1 MATTLLSNKELPEL
15 QPATL
20 LNALYRPEEAP
31 LRFRAEGA
39 LDWQERTRLALRET
53 LGFNHLPAAP
63 LEPRLMET
71 TDRGD
76 HTREKILLRTS
87 PWSVMPFYLLK
98 PKGHSGPL
106 PVVIAFHGHGYG
118 VRDIVGLWEDG
129 EERFTPEG
137 YHKDFGIALCQAGFA
152 VAAPEISCFGERTS
166 RFDRLDA
173 GQDAPRTCN
182 HTAALASHLGG
193 SAAGLRVMD
202 ALRLADY
209 LETRPDLDTT
219 RLGAMG
225 ISGGG
230 MHTLFSVCVD
240 TRIRA
245 CVISGYFCP
254 WKDSIFNVN
263 HCACNFVPGLHRFG
277 EIHDLAGL
285 LAPRPLLVEAGTR
298 DPIFPLAGV
307 KDAVER
313 TRRIYR
319 VFNADDQVET
329 DIFEG
334 RHSISGQ
341 RAYAFLKEKLA

>member
-1 MATTLLSNKELPEL
+1 
-15 QPATL
+15 
-20 LNALYRPEEAP
+20 
-31 LRFRAEGA
+31 
-39 LDWQERTRLALRET
+39 
-53 LGFNHLPAAP
+53 
-63 LEPRLMET
+63 
-71 TDRGD
+71 
-76 HTREKILLRTS
+76 
-87 PWSVMPFYLLK
+87 
-98 PKGHSGPL
+98 
-106 PVVIAFHGHGYG
+106 
-118 VRDIVGLWEDG
+118 
-129 EERFTPEG
+129 
-137 YHKDFGIALCQAGFA
+137 
-152 VAAPEISCFGERTS
+152 
-166 RFDRLDA
+166 
-173 GQDAPRTCN
+173 
-182 HTAALASHLGG
+182 
-193 SAAGLRVMD
+193 MD

-298 DPIFPLAGV
+298 DPIFPLDGV

-319 VFNADDQVET
+319 VFNAETEVET